1 MKHEAAAKFYPTRIK
16 HFRRFHAVLLY
27 NYETY
32 MSCVVTLAYVKN
44 TLKRFK
50 NVGLEHKLSTVP
62 VEEL

>member
-1 MKHEAAAKFYPTRIK
+1 MKHEAAAKFYATRIK
-16 HFRRFHAVLLY
+16 HFRRFHAVLIY

-32 MSCVVTLAYVKN
+32 MSCVLTLAYIKN

-62 VEEL
+62 MEEL